1 MSEDYNKVS
10 LDLLKERLNGW
21 LDWNMSISEEKEF
34 HIKEKE
40 EGKKLILKVTENGS
54 RDKENE
60 GQNYYMVMES
70 LKDESVMNEEIETE

>member
-21 LDWNMSISEEKEF
+21 LDYNMSISEEKEF
-34 HIKEKE
+34 HIKG

-70 LKDESVMNEEIETE
+70 LKDESEMNEEIETE

>member
-1 MSEDYNKVS
+1 MTEDYNKVS

-21 LDWNMSISEEKEF
+21 LDYNMSISEEKEF
-34 HIKEKE
+34 HIKE

-60 GQNYYMVMES
+60 GQNYYMVLES
-70 LKDESVMNEEIETE
+70 LKDESEMNEKIETE

>member
-70 LKDESVMNEEIETE
+70 LKDESEMNEEIETE